1 MPVLPPMT
9 DFPYP
14 SPASGALALRF
25 GLVVRHLRE
34 ERGWSQEEFAEYAD
48 LNRGYIGEIERGGSM
63 PSLVT
68 VGKLALA
75 LGLRPSRLI
84 SRFELL
90 PME

>member
-1 MPVLPPMT
+1 MTNLPQS
-9 DFPYP
+9 
-14 SPASGALALRF
+14 SPAPGALALHF

-34 ERGWSQEEFAEYAD
+34 ERGWSQEEFAEHAD

-63 PSLVT
+63 PSLGT

-90 PME
+90 PIK